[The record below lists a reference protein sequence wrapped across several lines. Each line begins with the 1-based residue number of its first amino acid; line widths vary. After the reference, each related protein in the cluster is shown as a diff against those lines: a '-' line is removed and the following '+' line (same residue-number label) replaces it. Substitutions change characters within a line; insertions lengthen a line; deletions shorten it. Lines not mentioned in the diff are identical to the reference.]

1 MLTASRKSRDSNK
14 YLLKNGIKSER
25 GLHQDYQKQSTAAP
39 LASAQQTKTDHLA
52 LAAEPDSATFFK
64 DNLSGGVRG

>member
-25 GLHQDYQKQSTAAP
+25 GLHQDYQKQSTAVP
-39 LASAQQTKTDHLA
+39 LASAQQTKTDQLA
-52 LAAEPDSATFFK
+52 LVAEPDSASFFK
-64 DNLSGGVRG
+64 DNLTGGARG